1 MFQAGFKSAVELCV
15 DCANLQ
21 SEISGVENRIK
32 FVRRQLNKTET
43 SHKASNIENLDHK
56 FGSALKI

>member
-1 MFQAGFKSAVELCV
+1 M

-32 FVRRQLNKTET
+32 FVRRQLIKTET
-43 SHKASNIENLDHK
+43 VHKNIENLDHK

>member
-1 MFQAGFKSAVELCV
+1 M

-32 FVRRQLNKTET
+32 FVRRQLHKAETEHKTE
-43 SHKASNIENLDHK
+43 NIENLDHK
-56 FGSALKI
+56 FGSALRI

>member
-1 MFQAGFKSAVELCV
+1 M

-43 SHKASNIENLDHK
+43 GTKTIENLDHK
-56 FGSALKI
+56 FSSALKI